1 MWKITIV
8 LFALAFCVYAEEAVA
23 AAAAAV
29 DGPADAE
36 VAPGLDD
43 TGAKPNDE
51 PTGTSDATVETS
63 STVPENPDD
72 NETDNL
78 EDANTTEPSEVS
90 ESTGSSVAST
100 VASSVATEDPS
111 APADATASGD
121 SGNKENGTDSKRD
134 SENKF
139 PFNLLNLPSMPS
151 MPTMPLMPTMPPMP
165 SVADIIASMPTIKP
179 LTPEDI
185 ANMTPG
191 PDGQVYGASS
201 SISKNVV
208 MENGKEVV
216 HDVTGST
223 TINNN
228 GNVTT
233 TTF

>member
-23 AAAAAV
+23 AAAAVV

-90 ESTGSSVAST
+90 GSTGSS

-151 MPTMPLMPTMPPMP
+151 MPTMPVMPTMPPMP